1 MQSVIETIN
10 SLSLHGISQSDADK
24 ILVTKGYNELPR
36 EKRRN
41 FLSIV
46 LNVFKEPMFL
56 LLLVCWLL
64 YLFLGDLA
72 ESILLLGFVFFMIII
87 TVYQE
92 NKVEKALEALR
103 NLSSPRALVYRDGE
117 IKRIAGREVVTGDIL
132 VLSEGDRVPADCII
146 VDSSNLSI
154 DESILTGESFAV
166 RKTPTKNLKIVMQT
180 PGGDNTCFAYSG
192 TLVVNGRAVA
202 IAKGTGVNTEMG
214 KIGKSLEK
222 ITPEKTNLEKET
234 NKIVRYVAFS
244 AVALSILVTI
254 IYVLFKDSLINAIL
268 AGVTLAMAIIPEE
281 LPVVLVIFLGLGAWR
296 MSKKNV
302 LARKQKAIQVLGS
315 ATVLCSD
322 KTGTIT
328 QNRMSVVKLFSN
340 NKFYSMNH
348 ESVPESF
355 HELIDYGI
363 LASQKDPTDPMEKAL
378 RSLFKDKVD
387 ASHRHDSWEL
397 VKEYPLSHDFLAV
410 SHVWKSNE
418 SLRGSAQ
425 RSRKFVAA
433 KGAPEA
439 IFELCK
445 LSEKEKRD
453 LIKKLNDFTK
463 TGLRV
468 LAVAK
473 SEFVGAL
480 PEKPFGFKF
489 EFVGFVGF
497 EDPVR
502 VGVAQSVQD
511 CYTAGVRVIMITGDY
526 SGTAQNIAMEIGL
539 KNPRDYITGAQINSM
554 TEKELSEK
562 IRKVNLFVR
571 VVPEQKLKLIHALKA
586 NGEIVAMTGDGV
598 NDAPALKAADIGV
611 AMGERGT
618 DVAREASDL
627 VLLDDNFTSIVNG
640 IRLGRKIYD
649 NLRKA
654 FHYLFAVHIPIVAL
668 TFFSVLFGYPLILF
682 PAHIL
687 FLELIID
694 PACSVV
700 FESEKEEKNIMN
712 RKPRRPRETI
722 LNWKSFSYSV
732 LRGFMIFL
740 GCIGVFLASISLT
753 GNFNEARALCFATL
767 IISNIFLIIVS
778 KSTTQSFFK
787 SLFDNTSFWI
797 LTVAAVLFLL
807 ATIYL
812 PFLRHLFGFEILHL
826 NDWLISFVVAFI
838 CVFWSELFRK
848 K

>member
-1 MQSVIETIN
+1 MQSVIDTID
-10 SLSLHGISQSDADK
+10 SLSLHGVKQVEAEK
-24 ILVTKGYNELPR
+24 ILAEKGYNELPV
-36 EKRRN
+36 EKRKT

-64 YLFLGDLA
+64 YLFLGDIQ
-72 ESILLLGFVFFMIII
+72 ESFLLLGFVFFMIII

-92 NKVEKALEALR
+92 NKVERALEALR

-117 IKRIAGREVVTGDIL
+117 IKRISGREVVVGDVLI
-132 VLSEGDRVPADCII
+132 LSEGDRVPADCII
-146 VDSSNLSI
+146 VDSSNLSV
-154 DESILTGESFAV
+154 DESILTGESFDV
-166 RKTPTKNLKIVMQT
+166 RKNPTKNFKIVMQT

-202 IAKGTGVNTEMG
+202 IAKNTGVNTEMG
-214 KIGKSLEK
+214 KIGKSLES
-222 ITPEKTNLEKET
+222 IAPEKTNLEKET
-234 NKIVRYVAFS
+234 SKIVRYVAFS
-244 AVALSILVTI
+244 AVALSVLVTL
-254 IYVLFKDSLINAIL
+254 IYILIKDSFINAVL

-328 QNRMSVVKLFSN
+328 QNKMSVVKLFLN
-340 NKFYSMNH
+340 NRFYSVNN
-348 ESVPESF
+348 EVIPENF
-355 HELIDYGI
+355 HELVDYGI

-378 RSLFKDKVD
+378 RSLFKDKID

-410 SHVWKSNE
+410 SHVWKSSPN
-418 SLRGSAQ
+418 SRG
-425 RSRKFVAA
+425 KFVAA

-439 IFELCK
+439 IFELCN
-445 LSEKEKRD
+445 LTEKEKRE
-453 LIKKLNDFTK
+453 LTKKLADFTK

-489 EFVGFVGF
+489 KFIGFVGF

-502 VGVAQSVQD
+502 IGVAQSVQD
-511 CYTAGVRVIMITGDY
+511 CYTAGIRVIMITGDY

-554 TEKELSEK
+554 TERELGERIK
-562 IRKVNLFVR
+562 KVNVFVR
-571 VVPEQKLKLIHALKA
+571 VVPEQKLKLIHALKS

-618 DVAREASDL
+618 DVAREASDI
-627 VLLDDNFTSIVNG
+627 VLLNDDFTSIVNG

-668 TFFSVLFGYPLILF
+668 TFFSVLLGYPLILF

-700 FESEKEEKNIMN
+700 FESEREEKNIMN
-712 RKPRRPRETI
+712 RKPRPPRETVV
-722 LNWKSFSYSV
+722 NWKSFAYSV
-732 LRGFMIFL
+732 VQGLIIFL
-740 GCIGVFLASISLT
+740 GGIGVFLASMYLHGS
-753 GNFNEARALCFATL
+753 FNEARALCFATL
-767 IISNIFLIIVS
+767 IISNIFLIVVS
-778 KSTTQSFFK
+778 KSPTQSFFR
-787 SLFDNTSFWI
+787 SMFDNKSFWV
-797 LTVAAVLFLL
+797 LTVCAVLFLL
-807 ATIYL
+807 ATIYV
-812 PFLRHLFGFEILHL
+812 PFLRGLFGFEVLHL
-826 NDWLISFVVAFI
+826 IDWAIVSCVAFI
-838 CVFWSELFRK
+838 CVFWSGIIRRK
-848 K
+848 